1 MKRYRERPEGLLS
14 FVFIG
19 DIGMSRI
26 ISIVIEIDDALPKEL
41 IDLLVKHIS
50 IKIIKQEAESKR
62 KISSCVD
69 KLK

>member
-1 MKRYRERPEGLLS
+1 
-14 FVFIG
+14 
-19 DIGMSRI
+19 MSRI

-41 IDLLVKHIS
+41 IDMLIKHIS

-62 KISSCVD
+62 RISSCVD